1 MEMDLWSKIIR
12 IDLNLKILLMYL
24 IRNGMRFL
32 AWNIRFG
39 GIGPGRFDYDPVE
52 SPKCVKAVAKAILSQ
67 EADVVVLTEYR
78 DAPETGSVI
87 KAALESRGYQSY
99 VSNPGLD
106 KNGTLMAFS
115 EQVREHYD
123 IHVVDNLTIERA
135 RLDEVYYYRWLDLK
149 LVSVNGGDDI
159 EVLGI
164 HVPDVKTLDGDGK
177 LNQTLEYKKLFWEA
191 LIRFAQEKMAREEK
205 VIILGD
211 FNTGLNTVD
220 KEPGAGDFYLSGCM
234 QKFLEL
240 RDAHGRKWVD
250 AWRKFHRRQSHVDYT
265 WYLPGGQGFRLDYA
279 FLSPALSDKL
289 KGVRYSTLERESGLS
304 DHSMLIV
311 EIAL

>member
-1 MEMDLWSKIIR
+1 
-12 IDLNLKILLMYL
+12 
-24 IRNGMRFL
+24 MRFL

-39 GIGPGRFDYDPVE
+39 GIGPNLYEYDPAV
-52 SPKCVKAVAKAILSQ
+52 SFKNVRTVAKAILSQ
-67 EADVVVLTEYR
+67 EADIVILTEYR
-78 DAPETGSVI
+78 DTPETGGII

-115 EQVREHYD
+115 EHVREHYD
-123 IHVVDNLTIERA
+123 IHVVDNFNIDKEQ
-135 RLDEVYYYRWLDLK
+135 LDEIYFYRWLDLK
-149 LVSVNGGDDI
+149 LVSVNGGEDI

-164 HVPDVKTLDGDGK
+164 HVPDVKTQDGDGRLDK
-177 LNQTLEYKKLFWEA
+177 TFTYKKMFWEA
-191 LIRFAQEKMAREEK
+191 LIRFGQEKMGLGEN

-220 KEPGAGDFYLSGCM
+220 KEPGAGDFYLSKCM
-234 QKFLEL
+234 ETFLAL

-250 AWRKFHRRQSHVDYT
+250 AWRKFHRRQSQVDYS
-265 WYLPGGQGFRLDYA
+265 WYMPGGKGFRLDYA
-279 FLSPALSDKL
+279 FLSPALGDKL
-289 KGVRYSTLERESGLS
+289 KAVRFSHLERENGLS